1 MASGIWNRA
10 RQMARQQSGLDF
22 ILVIDEVQKIGN
34 WSETVKKEWD
44 MDTFEDR
51 NLKLVLIGSSSLLIQ
66 KA

>member
-1 MASGIWNRA
+1 
-10 RQMARQQSGLDF
+10 MARQQSGLDF